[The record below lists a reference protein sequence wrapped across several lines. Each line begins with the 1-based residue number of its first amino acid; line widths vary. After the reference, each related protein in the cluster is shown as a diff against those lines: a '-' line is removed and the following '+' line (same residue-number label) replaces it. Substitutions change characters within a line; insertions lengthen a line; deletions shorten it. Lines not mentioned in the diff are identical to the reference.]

1 MNLIRRQRQAL
12 RFADGLVDM
21 GLLDF
26 MIRVIADHIAFALA
40 GKHAGA
46 VDDAVDFSPFKIL
59 ARGLIRVRK
68 RLVHRIGYGLE
79 IDDVAFADTAFR
91 GGLAEAEDDGIPR
104 FVACPV
110 QGTDFRGPDL
120 DACDDVF
127 VVKCHKISISA
138 FRRTAAKKVFSP
150 LKLAPGACNSE
161 HKGVFYAVYAIFQV
175 RNGENQMEFLYEIQL
190 DNGAKYKARGD
201 DSLTLKEGDWCVIRK
216 DFFLDY
222 GRIVSSAPT
231 PYNPALEQKENL
243 HPTGTPSEKRAEIPR
258 IQRKATVVDQG
269 KAHENLMRSKSAMR
283 TAAQFIERLALP
295 MKLINAHYSFD
306 NKLLAIQFSADGR
319 VDFRELVKQLSSALN
334 TRIELRQIGVRD
346 ETAIVGGISICGRP
360 LCCCS
365 FLKEFASI
373 NVKMAKEQDLS
384 LTPSTISGICG
395 RLKCCLKYE
404 HEGYLELERTM
415 PRRGDCCE
423 CKEGRGR
430 IIDRNLLTQRVVVQL
445 DDSGRTVSCSKDEVS
460 VVYPEKYKVGRN
472 RTRDRETPSKEEQ
485 ELSKLED

>member
-1 MNLIRRQRQAL
+1 
-12 RFADGLVDM
+12 
-21 GLLDF
+21 
-26 MIRVIADHIAFALA
+26 
-40 GKHAGA
+40 
-46 VDDAVDFSPFKIL
+46 
-59 ARGLIRVRK
+59 
-68 RLVHRIGYGLE
+68 
-79 IDDVAFADTAFR
+79 
-91 GGLAEAEDDGIPR
+91 
-104 FVACPV
+104 
-110 QGTDFRGPDL
+110 
-120 DACDDVF
+120 
-127 VVKCHKISISA
+127 
-138 FRRTAAKKVFSP
+138 
-150 LKLAPGACNSE
+150 
-161 HKGVFYAVYAIFQV
+161 
-175 RNGENQMEFLYEIQL
+175 MEFLYDIQL

-201 DSLTLKEGDWCVIRK
+201 DSLILKEGDWCVIRK

-222 GRIVSSAPT
+222 GQIVSGNPV
-231 PYNPALEQKENL
+231 PYNPADQPKENP

-269 KAHENLMRSKSAMR
+269 KAHENMMRSKSAMR
-283 TAAQFIERLALP
+283 TAAQFIERLSLP

-319 VDFRELVKQLSSALN
+319 VDFRELVKQLSAALN

-365 FLKEFASI
+365 FLREFASI

-445 DDSGRTVSCSKDEVS
+445 DDSGRTVSCSKDEVN
-460 VVYPEKYKVGRN
+460 VVYPEKYRVGRSKN
-472 RTRDRETPSKEEQ
+472 RDREAAAKEEQ